1 MMLLN
6 EHRTAT
12 VNAPIDPTKFLGLVP
27 DERLLGQ
34 DMGKLPEAEQR
45 HLPVPSERGRSL
57 VLNAGVALTAASL
70 IGGIALL
77 ALGAIL
83 TIAGHLSLG
92 NALLMAVGGFLIAT
106 HWGWVHVA
114 EFIRQGMEGHAGRE
128 VRQSMAPWL
137 ESIHPY
143 TRYSVVTEVLDDGSI
158 RIVRLRHDPVHT
170 LPGKFSFSS
179 ERVGEETHSGD
190 LPAEQIAE
198 RAETLR
204 RQAALDSA
212 EERERWEV
220 AADAYETALIA
231 KGGEQ
236 QEVEARRAASAAL
249 SERINRNLREPPLV
263 E

>member
-1 MMLLN
+1 
-6 EHRTAT
+6 
-12 VNAPIDPTKFLGLVP
+12 VNAPADPTKFLGLVA
-27 DERLLGQ
+27 DERLLDK
-34 DMGKLPEAEQR
+34 DMSKLPEAEQR
-45 HLPVPSERGRSL
+45 HLPVQSERGRSL

-70 IGGIALL
+70 IGGLVLL
-77 ALGAIL
+77 ALGVIL
-83 TIAGHLSLG
+83 TLTDRLTLG
-92 NALLMAVGGFLIAT
+92 NALLMAVGGLLVAT

-114 EFIRQGMEGHAGRE
+114 EFIRQGMEGHAGKE
-128 VRQSMAPWL
+128 VQRSMAPWL
-137 ESIHPY
+137 SSIHPY
-143 TRYSVVTEVLDDGSI
+143 TRYSVITEVLDDGSI
-158 RIVRLRHDPVHT
+158 RIVRLRHDPIHT

-198 RAETLR
+198 RAESLR
-204 RQAALDSA
+204 REAALETT

-220 AADAYETALIA
+220 AVDAYETALLA

-236 QEVEARRAASAAL
+236 QETEARRAASAAL

>member
-1 MMLLN
+1 V
-6 EHRTAT
+6 E
-12 VNAPIDPTKFLGLVP
+12 FLGYPP
-27 DERLLGQ
+27 DQRLLGD
-34 DMGKLPEAEQR
+34 DMRKLPEAER
-45 HLPVPSERGRSL
+45 RELPVPSGRARRI
-57 VLNAGVALTAASL
+57 VLAAGVVLTGVSLAVGIALIAVGAITAL
-70 IGGIALL
+70 IGGLS
-77 ALGAIL
+77 GAKVV
-83 TIAGHLSLG
+83 A
-92 NALLMAVGGFLIAT
+92 MAVGGGLVAT

-114 EFIRQGMEGHAGRE
+114 EFAGQALDAGNVRRLHDE
-128 VRQSMAPWL
+128 VRPWL

-158 RIVRLRHDPVHT
+158 RIVRLRHDPIHT

-179 ERVGEETHSGD
+179 ERVQEETHSGD

-204 RQAALDSA
+204 RQAALDTA
-212 EERERWEV
+212 EERERYEV
-220 AADAYETALIA
+220 AADAYETALLA

-236 QEVEARRAASAAL
+236 QETEARRAASAAL

>member
-1 MMLLN
+1 
-6 EHRTAT
+6 
-12 VNAPIDPTKFLGLVP
+12 
-27 DERLLGQ
+27 
-34 DMGKLPEAEQR
+34 
-45 HLPVPSERGRSL
+45 
-57 VLNAGVALTAASL
+57 
-70 IGGIALL
+70 
-77 ALGAIL
+77 
-83 TIAGHLSLG
+83 
-92 NALLMAVGGFLIAT
+92 MAVGGLLVAT

-114 EFIRQGMEGHAGRE
+114 EFVRQGMESRAGRD
-128 VRQSMAPWL
+128 VQRSMAPWL
-137 ESIHPY
+137 SSIQPY

-158 RIVRLRHDPVHT
+158 RIVRLQHDPIHT

-204 RQAALDSA
+204 RQAALDTA
-212 EERERWEV
+212 EERERYEV
-220 AADAYETALIA
+220 AADAYETALLA

-236 QEVEARRAASAAL
+236 QETEARRAASAAL